1 MKSAL
6 VIGNGEMSVRL
17 TESFTDRFDL
27 TVALDG
33 AFNELPSDVEV
44 DYVCGDLDSLT
55 LPTVTEVPQNRKFR
69 PHGKVEVVELPSQD
83 ANDLE
88 KTLLWLQ
95 EKKGIDRLV
104 IINIWGG
111 RIDQTL
117 ASLSILIRY
126 HKELEIVLYSEGT
139 SIRVLS
145 AAQRAE
151 IPTQAGDGISV
162 CAVSEVSRVSLTG
175 VQWRLNSEELLPGS
189 RGVSN
194 KAIGDSV
201 SLEVESGTV
210 IVTHRISDDE
220 FAFRT
225 L

>member
-6 VIGNGEMSVRL
+6 VIGNGELSVPL
-17 TESFTDRFDL
+17 TKDFTDRFDL

-33 AFNELPSDVEV
+33 AFNKLPSEVEV
-44 DYVCGDLDSLT
+44 DYVCGDLDSLD
-55 LPTVTEVPQNRKFR
+55 LLDIPGVIERSNGIACSRTEVI
-69 PHGKVEVVELPSQD
+69 ELPSQD

-95 EKKGIDRLV
+95 EWGVEKLV
-104 IINIWGG
+104 VVNIWGG
-111 RIDQTL
+111 RIDHTL

-126 HKELEIVLYSEGT
+126 HKELEIVLYSENT
-139 SIRVLS
+139 AMRVIS
-145 AAQRAE
+145 AGQRAT
-151 IPTQAGDGISV
+151 IPTQKGDGVSL
-162 CAVSEVSRVSLTG
+162 AVVSDSSRVTLTG
-175 VQWRLNSEELLPGS
+175 VEWSLEGEELFPGS

-194 KAIGDSV
+194 RATGEFVTLDV
-201 SLEVESGTV
+201 SSG
-210 IVTHRISDDE
+210 IIILSHSMSDDL